1 MKFSK
6 NRSLAV
12 MIFGIILP
20 EVVTY
25 LYNRIFS
32 NDFQFILQYITGFII
47 FFSSL
52 FLFISSVRG
61 LFKSEKSEKL
71 LRIIVS
77 FFSILVLLCISLIL
91 YIQLSLRDGI
101 GF

>member
-61 LFKSEKSEKL
+61 LFKSEKSEKSGKHKNNKRNNKL
-71 LRIIVS
+71 L
-77 FFSILVLLCISLIL
+77 
-91 YIQLSLRDGI
+91 LSQN
-101 GF
+101 